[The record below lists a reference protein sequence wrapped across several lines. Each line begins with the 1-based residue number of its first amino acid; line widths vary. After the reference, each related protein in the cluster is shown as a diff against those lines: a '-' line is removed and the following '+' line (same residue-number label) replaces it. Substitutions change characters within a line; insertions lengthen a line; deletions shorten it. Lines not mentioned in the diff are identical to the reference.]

1 MENPYAYKKKKKR
14 NQKNSFL
21 KAIFFSHEPTIRLPK
36 TIPPGLKMSQKGS
49 FEGTDS

>member
-1 MENPYAYKKKKKR
+1 MENPYMVQQPEAGGLTR
-14 NQKNSFL
+14 SN
-21 KAIFFSHEPTIRLPK
+21 FFSRELELPR

>member
-1 MENPYAYKKKKKR
+1 MENPYIKKTR

-21 KAIFFSHEPTIRLPK
+21 KAIFFLTNYELAL

-49 FEGTDS
+49 FEGADSWKN